1 MKVAAWILCLFALPA
16 FAQSDYYANR
26 YSGRAT
32 EITPSHQAGFNTV
45 NGYFYNSKTN
55 TYYKGKNINR
65 DAGAQ
70 QSPQGSLAFT
80 YDRNRYAPINLSI
93 QH

>member
-1 MKVAAWILCLFALPA
+1 MKASALILCIFTLPT

-32 EITPSHQAGFNTV
+32 QIVPSNQSNFNTV
-45 NGYFYNSKTN
+45 NVYYYSTTTKN
-55 TYYKGKNINR
+55 YYKGKNINR

-70 QSPQGSLAFT
+70 PSPHGRLSYTF
-80 YDRNRYAPINLSI
+80 DRNQYAPTNLSI
-93 QH
+93 NR